1 MIDAGVAVGCR
12 VLQGQRMR
20 LLWLQMLVRM
30 MFDEWRRR
38 RVDGRCLLLAVQEL
52 LLLLLQ
58 LRWRKRRLRLMV
70 LVLLLVTR
78 RLDMLDVMRHRRL
91 LLQRLC

>member
-52 LLLLLQ
+52 LLLLQ